1 MNLSHCN
8 FRISSIWQKHVSQ
21 FVISANFKGKK
32 MHSTISI
39 PPLKV
44 TSEAQIK
51 HLIQLNQVRKTTPI
65 CVSLLKKNV
74 IEGEHEVFDGE
85 DRNEND
91 FWDALE
97 IAREDHVVISGAVA
111 THHNVTVTRRIYEE
125 VQDNE
130 DERPFTNQDLIDLS
144 RQRHESGRSSHAGLS
159 TRSSNCSR
167 VVPDDEDLH
176 VDQLFDAKRD
186 LQEAM
191 YQIAMRRNFEFK
203 VKKSNKS
210 TYTIICVDNNC
221 SWRLSATKMDTNE
234 FFVVRKY
241 AREHTCEVGI
251 CQNDHRQA
259 RSWFIGRQ
267 IMHKFQDPQTI
278 YRPTDI
284 INDIRREYG
293 VVMSYQK
300 AWKAK
305 ECALEDLMGSTEE
318 SYAKLARYCHNM
330 VRTNSNST
338 FFIETDGQNRFKKVD
353 YCYLSRCQY
362 PNLPSCIAMRWFFT
376 KLREVIG
383 NIENL
388 AFVIDRGQ
396 SIINGIAEVFP
407 EAHHGYCMCHI
418 QGNLKTRYQGSGIVA
433 LFRRTAE
440 TYSFE
445 EFTKFMGEI
454 EHKSESTWE
463 YLSDMGVEHW
473 ARSHFPRR
481 RYNMMTSN
489 NAESLN
495 ALFKKDRDG
504 FMTDVKNP
512 KIVGVC

>member
-1 MNLSHCN
+1 MAKACVPICYFGEFQRKENGQWEWKWTSEGEGVAAITITKNTSFTEMYSEIQNMLN
-8 FRISSIWQKHVSQ
+8 VDSSQYDMELGFLFQK
-21 FVISANFKGKK
+21 
-32 MHSTISI
+32 HSTISI

-51 HLIQLNQVRKTTPI
+51 HLIQLNQGRKTTPI

-91 FWDALE
+91 FWDTVE
-97 IAREDHVVISGAVA
+97 IAREDDVVIPGAVA
-111 THHNVTVTRRIYEE
+111 THHDVTVTRRIYEE

-130 DERPFTNQDLIDLS
+130 DERPFTNQDLIALS
-144 RQRHESGRSSHAGLS
+144 RQRHESGGSSHAGPS

-176 VDQLFDAKRD
+176 VDQLFDTKRD
-186 LQEAM
+186 LQEAAHR
-191 YQIAMRRNFEFK
+191 IAMKHNFEFK

-251 CQNDHRQA
+251 RQNDHRQA

-267 IMHKFQDPQTI
+267 IMHKFQDPRTI

-330 VRTNSNST
+330 VRTNSDST
-338 FFIETDGQNRFKKVD
+338 FF
-353 YCYLSRCQY
+353 Y
-362 PNLPSCIAMRWFFT
+362 
-376 KLREVIG
+376 
-383 NIENL
+383 
-388 AFVIDRGQ
+388 
-396 SIINGIAEVFP
+396 
-407 EAHHGYCMCHI
+407 
-418 QGNLKTRYQGSGIVA
+418 
-433 LFRRTAE
+433 
-440 TYSFE
+440 
-445 EFTKFMGEI
+445 
-454 EHKSESTWE
+454 
-463 YLSDMGVEHW
+463 
-473 ARSHFPRR
+473 
-481 RYNMMTSN
+481 
-489 NAESLN
+489 
-495 ALFKKDRDG
+495 
-504 FMTDVKNP
+504 
-512 KIVGVC
+512 